1 MNINFIVHKLLKI
14 LVLVLEWILYG
25 LKMEIMLVE
34 VLLKLKY
41 FYKME
46 LLK

>member
-14 LVLVLEWILYG
+14 PVLVLEWILYG